1 MPLSLT
7 KYIMEGGE
15 RYALLVDEN
24 RIPAFYPT
32 LYITSQVRNTNRS
45 TATAEQHL
53 AAIKILTKFC
63 DKENIH
69 LTDRILHRKYMTV
82 GEIDKLHDACREKRP
97 AKRSVIVSMKKG
109 YVAPTQH
116 VKLDTTHI
124 YLSRIASYVEWLA
137 KTLLS
142 SAWLNAE
149 TSRQIESFAN
159 QIRSRRPS
167 TPGRNVDDVAP
178 RGISEEQELILFEVM
193 RPGHKDNP
201 FDSTVQFRNYLIL
214 KMLRLLGP
222 RGGELLNVKI
232 EDFDFST
239 NLLSIVRRAD
249 DPTDSRI
256 DQALVKTRQRV
267 IPVAPSTMAEIR
279 RYIVEF
285 RKYTPNSNRHSYLL
299 VTHKSGPTQGQ
310 PLSLSTLQYIFDV
323 IVEEFPHL
331 DITAHDL
338 RHRWN
343 VVYGEEM
350 DKTTRSHA
358 EVEQTR
364 NFLEG
369 WAPGS
374 KQGQH
379 YAARHVR
386 NKAHQA
392 SIETQEIFEKKISD
406 HHQKK
411 KD

>member
-1 MPLSLT
+1 
-7 KYIMEGGE
+7 
-15 RYALLVDEN
+15 
-24 RIPAFYPT
+24 
-32 LYITSQVRNTNRS
+32 
-45 TATAEQHL
+45 
-53 AAIKILTKFC
+53 
-63 DKENIH
+63 
-69 LTDRILHRKYMTV
+69 MTV
-82 GEIDKLHDACREKRP
+82 GEIEKLHDACREKRTG
-97 AKRSVIVSMKKG
+97 KRSVVVSMKKG
-109 YVAPTQH
+109 YTAPAQQVA
-116 VKLDTTHI
+116 LSTTYI

-149 TSRQIESFAN
+149 TSRQIESIAN
-159 QIRSRRPS
+159 QIRSRRPN

-178 RGISEEQELILFEVM
+178 RGISEKQELILFEVT
-193 RPGHKDNP
+193 RPGHEDNP
-201 FDSTVQFRNYLIL
+201 FDSTVQSRNYLIL
-214 KMLRLLGP
+214 KLLRLLGP

-249 DPTDSRI
+249 DPTDTRI

-285 RKYTPNSNRHSYLL
+285 RKYTPNSNRHSYLFI
-299 VTHKSGPTQGQ
+299 THKSGPTQGQ
-310 PLSLSTLQYIFDV
+310 PLSLSGLQYIFDA
-323 IVEEFPHL
+323 ITKAFPDL
-331 DITAHDL
+331 DFTAHDL

-350 DKTTRSHA
+350 DKTTLSHA
-358 EVEQTR
+358 EIEQTR

-369 WAPGS
+369 WTPGS

-386 NKAHQA
+386 SKAHQA
-392 SIETQEIFEKKISD
+392 SLETQTAFEKQIAK
-406 HHQKK
+406 HRKNK
-411 KD
+411 